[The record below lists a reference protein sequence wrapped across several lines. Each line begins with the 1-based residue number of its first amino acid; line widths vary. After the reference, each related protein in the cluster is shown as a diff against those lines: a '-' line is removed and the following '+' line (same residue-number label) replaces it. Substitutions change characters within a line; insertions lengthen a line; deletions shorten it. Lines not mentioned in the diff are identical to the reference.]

1 MEDILER
8 MEEEKRQNL
17 INSAMKEFGSNRYE
31 KASTNMIVKEA
42 GISKG
47 LLYHYFDSKEAL
59 YDYLIVFTIN
69 SIGKAIMDSVEWD
82 DGDLINRMHRVVE
95 IKLGIL
101 EQYPYMLDFGKI
113 MYDLKSLEEMKKLV
127 EKYLPEIYFKV
138 YSHNIDYSLF
148 KDEIDVARAA
158 KMVQLF
164 LDGFSEELLQK
175 HKTSISST
183 QELKDEIAELTIYLD
198 MYKEAFYK

>member
-1 MEDILER
+1 MEDILEK
-8 MEEEKRQNL
+8 MEEEKRLNL
-17 INSAMKEFGSNRYE
+17 INSAMKEFGSNSYE

-69 SIGKAIMDSVEWD
+69 SMGKAIVDSVEWD
-82 DGDLINRMHRVVE
+82 DGDLINRMQRVVE

-113 MYDLKSLEEMKKLV
+113 MYDPKSLEEMKKLV

-148 KDEIDVARAA
+148 KDGIDVARVA
-158 KMVQLF
+158 KMVQFF
-164 LDGFSEELLQK
+164 LDGFSEELLK
-175 HKTSISST
+175 KYKTSISST
-183 QELKDEIAELTIYLD
+183 QEFKDEIAELTIYLD